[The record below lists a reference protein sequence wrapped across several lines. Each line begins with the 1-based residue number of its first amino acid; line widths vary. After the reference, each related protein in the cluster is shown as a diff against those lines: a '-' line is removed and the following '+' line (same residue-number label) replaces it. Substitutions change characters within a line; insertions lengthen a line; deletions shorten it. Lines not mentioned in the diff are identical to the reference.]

1 MGEGG
6 GACWARSHL
15 WQSRAAATMRRVP
28 YLHPA
33 CCWYQHK
40 SSIRL
45 LLMVHAVR
53 CEMVTCGMVLLPR
66 AGGWE
71 QCDGLKR
78 T

>member
-1 MGEGG
+1 MVTGIGPSAQG
-6 GACWARSHL
+6 TGSARAYVCRNHAP
-15 WQSRAAATMRRVP
+15 RAIFAP
-28 YLHPA
+28 
-33 CCWYQHK
+33 CFCGYQHK